1 MNLLHVGKQSVVPSK
16 GLSTMFTRI
25 IHQSQVHHVVV
36 VIPVSFLSKG
46 FSTITANI
54 VPDTHMGFQMPT
66 QCTWV
71 AKLSTTKLTRLLL
84 KLKLVFFLLSKGAIV
99 DFVSQDVSL
108 KSLTSDKPLTA

>member
-108 KSLTSDKPLTA
+108 KSFTPDKPLTA